1 MEANSLKKQKDTI
14 KPLKIYK
21 KYFKRFNG
29 YLIFPEIR
37 LSGKWL
43 QKNGFT
49 VGQKV
54 RVTHEANRI
63 LIRTEEK
70 IRVVL

>member
-1 MEANSLKKQKDTI
+1 MEINTLKNHNENRKG
-14 KPLKIYK
+14 LKIYK